1 MKKLNFISLT
11 ILVSLLSTNSFAAPK
26 VYGKINIAADDGN
39 GTDDYVNNASRL
51 GVKGVLD
58 LKNGLT
64 GIYQVE
70 YEIDPTEGKAQDEE
84 TVTLATGETVVTNL
98 PWLQNKEIPLLVLK
112 AIGAQLNWDFT
123 ILI

>member
-1 MKKLNFISLT
+1 MKKLNFLLLAIS
-11 ILVSLLSTNSFAAPK
+11 VSLLSTNSFGAPK

-51 GVKGVLD
+51 GVKGTMD

-70 YEIDPTEGKAQDEE
+70 YEI
-84 TVTLATGETVVTNL
+84 TLPMAKRKMNKQLHWELVRLLLQNL
-98 PWLQNKEIPLLVLK
+98 P
-112 AIGAQLNWDFT
+112 
-123 ILI
+123 

>member
-51 GVKGVLD
+51 GVKGFLD

-70 YEIDPTEGKAQDEE
+70 YEIDPTDGKAQDEE
-84 TVTLATGETVVTNL
+84 TVTLATGETVVTKSAMVAKQRNSF
-98 PWLQNKEIPLLVLK
+98 VGLK
-112 AIGAQLNWDFT
+112 GNWGLS
-123 ILI
+123 LIHI